1 MHKRTLFFLGL
12 IVLVS
17 AGLGFFTLSR
27 GHLWWDDFAGYLL
40 QAKSILSWTMAD
52 FITHS
57 TFTIQNSSY
66 PPGPVAYPWGFPLL
80 LAPVYSLV
88 GLNPLALKLV
98 GLFFYAAFV
107 VCAAF
112 LARTRLDE
120 VDTLLL
126 TGVLAFAPALIA
138 ANDLIL
144 SDIPFLAFSTL
155 SLLLIER
162 LPRPPGSSGVAGV
175 AAGAAIFMA
184 FFLRSNGILLLA
196 PLLLCLLSAAWPD
209 WRLALKKAWPPV
221 LTFSLLV
228 GLQAVL
234 FPGGQASYFSHF
246 SLFSLPRLLDNVS
259 YYLWLPAST
268 FDQIPGGVL
277 LYPLLAVFML
287 VSLSKHWRRDI
298 ALYAYSLLTVA
309 LFVIWPE
316 RQGLRFIYPVLP
328 VLLMAGFDGLR
339 LTIAHLRLGWQ
350 ARALGLMRAFWGLVM
365 LVCLV
370 ISAQSAYQVMA
381 GGREINGPF
390 DTYSQQMYAFIREKT
405 PVDSVI
411 IFMRP
416 RALRLFTERDSFMTQ
431 RCEDLVK
438 GDFVVLHLKM
448 DGNGQISPEQIGS
461 CNPAL
466 KLETAYQ
473 NKRFIVYQIQR

>member
-1 MHKRTLFFLGL
+1 MHKRALFLLGL

-17 AGLGFFTLSR
+17 GGLGFFTLTR

-52 FITHS
+52 FISHN

-80 LAPVYSLV
+80 LAPVYSLF

-98 GLFFYAAFV
+98 GLVCYAGFV

-120 VDTLLL
+120 LDALLL
-126 TGVLAFAPALIA
+126 TGLLAFAPALIS

-155 SLLLIER
+155 SLILIER
-162 LPRPPGSSGVAGV
+162 LPHKKSWPAGV

-184 FFLRSNGILLLA
+184 FFLRANGVLLLA
-196 PLLLCLLSAAWPD
+196 PLLVCLLLAAWPD
-209 WRLALKKAWPPV
+209 WKSALRRSVAPM
-221 LTFSLLV
+221 LTFAGLF
-228 GLQAVL
+228 GLQAAL
-234 FPGGQASYFSHF
+234 FPGGQGSYLSHF
-246 SLFSLPRLLDNVS
+246 SMFSLARLLDNLL

-268 FDQIPGGVL
+268 FDQLPGGGA
-277 LYPLLAVFML
+277 LYLLLAGFAL
-287 VSLSKHWRRDI
+287 ISLATHWRRDA
-298 ALYAYSLLTVA
+298 ALHVYSLLTVA
-309 LFVIWPE
+309 LFIIWPE

-328 VLLMAGFDGLR
+328 VLFIAGFDGLR
-339 LTIAHLRLGWQ
+339 LVIARLKQSWQ
-350 ARALGLMRAFWGLVM
+350 ARALGLARLFWGAVM
-365 LVCLV
+365 LVCLGL
-370 ISAQSAYQVMA
+370 SARTAYQITA
-381 GGREINGPF
+381 AGREISGPF
-390 DTYSQQMYAFIREKT
+390 DTYSKQMYAFIREKT
-405 PVDSVI
+405 PADSVI

-431 RCEDLVK
+431 RCEDLPR

-448 DGNGQISPEQIGS
+448 DGNGQIPPEQIGACS
-461 CNPAL
+461 PAL

-473 NKRFIVYQIQR
+473 NKRFIVYQIKR